1 MDAEETTVD
10 EHADD
15 GMSADGMGPVQD
27 PAVAQVL
34 SALEELEDAPLE
46 EHPAGLDRIHDA
58 LGSLLDG
65 PLVPGIKP
73 R

>member
-1 MDAEETTVD
+1 MDAEEITVD
-10 EHADD
+10 DHADD
-15 GMSADGMGPVQD
+15 GMSPVQD

-34 SALEELEDAPLE
+34 STLEELEDAPLE

-65 PLVPGIKP
+65 PLVPGIQP

>member
-15 GMSADGMGPVQD
+15 GMSPVQD

-34 SALEELEDAPLE
+34 STLEELEDAPLE

-58 LGSLLDG
+58 LSSLLDG
-65 PLVPGIKP
+65 PLVPGIQP

>member
-1 MDAEETTVD
+1 MEAEETAVD
-10 EHADD
+10 DRADEE
-15 GMSADGMGPVQD
+15 MSPVQD

-34 SALEELEDAPLE
+34 SSLEELENSPVE

-58 LGSLLDG
+58 LSSLLDG
-65 PLVPGIKP
+65 PLVPGIQP

>member
-1 MDAEETTVD
+1 MDAEEITVD

-15 GMSADGMGPVQD
+15 GMSPVQD

-34 SALEELEDAPLE
+34 STLEELENAPLD

-65 PLVPGIKP
+65 PLVPGIQA